1 MAAINDLIEQIEN
14 PELRQRI
21 QQEINKQNKQRKF
34 GLVFE
39 DHVRENKFLY
49 DVPVRRGSLVALRD
63 KGSKETYRVIRIDG
77 DNALCEHTVSHEQE
91 TIAMDVLVS
100 VAQLGEPIYPYL
112 KPMDDVQNAPNS
124 ELWHTLIE
132 ADNYHALQLLVYLY
146 GGKVDCIYI
155 DPPYNSGATDWKY
168 NNNYVDGKDAYRH
181 SKWLSMMEK
190 RLLLAKKLLKSDGS
204 VLILTID
211 EKEYLHIGCL
221 LEQLFSEA
229 TIQMVTSVI
238 SGKGVSRNGQFSRV
252 EEYIFFVTIGNMPVL
267 QLEKTMLND
276 EDNSSSYAKPN
287 AIDFLGFRRRN
298 KGNFRTSRPHQFYP
312 VIVNDETGQIVSI
325 GDALTP
331 DISRYDVEIP
341 VGCTA
346 LWPLDKKK
354 KKKIWSLIPE
364 SARVLLSKGCLKVEN
379 WDKERHTGS
388 VKYLA
393 AGMVEDIDNGVI
405 TIDKRDIYGNI
416 VSGYYTNSDDDTLRP
431 RRVWVDKLHN
441 ASSYGTL
448 ILKKVLGEKRFDF
461 PKSLYAV
468 HDSLRFFIANNPNAL
483 VVDFFAGSGT
493 TLHAVNLLNAED
505 GGHRR
510 CIMVTNNE
518 IGDKK
523 EEELKPIGLHP
534 GKDEWEKWGIARYVN
549 WPRSKCSILGVD
561 VNGKELDGEYISTI
575 TETKQSSRRFN
586 QINFFAEN
594 PSLKQKKALVALL
607 NKQKNIKLPAISE
620 DVDFLVAE
628 DDEACNASI
637 LFNVAAI
644 DDWKDA
650 LEGHDEITDLYIVTQ
665 QDALFRKAKAEVS
678 ELMGPI
684 EESVPVTLPMK
695 DGFKTNAA
703 YFKLG
708 FLDKTSVA
716 LGRQFKELLPILWMK
731 SGARGVC
738 PQLDSEELPQMLI
751 CEKNHFAV
759 LIDENAYPAFEE
771 QINKMDAIDTVFII
785 TDSERGYREMANGL
799 KVSITYQLYRDY
811 LDNFRI
817 NNVD

>member
-21 QQEINKQNKQRKF
+21 QQEVNKQNKQRKF

-39 DHVRENKFLY
+39 DHVPENTFLY
-49 DVPVRRGSLVALRD
+49 DVPVKRDSLVAKRD
-63 KGSKETYRVIRIDG
+63 KGSKETYRVIRIEG
-77 DNALCEHTVSHEQE
+77 ENALCEHTVSHEQV
-91 TIAMDVLVS
+91 TITFNELVS

-112 KPMDDVQNAPNS
+112 KPMDDVQNAPDS

-168 NNNYVDGKDAYRH
+168 NNNYVDGNDAYRH

-190 RLLLAKKLLKSDGS
+190 RLLLAKKLLNPNDS

-211 EKEYLHIGCL
+211 EKEYLHLGCL
-221 LEQLFSEA
+221 LEQLFPEA
-229 TIQMVTSVI
+229 NAQMISSVI
-238 SGKGVSRNGQFSRV
+238 NPSGVSRDGEFYRTD
-252 EEYIFFVTIGNMPVL
+252 EYIYIVKFGTCKPAKLKLSEEWLTAKSTGKDSVRWRPV
-267 QLEKTMLND
+267 
-276 EDNSSSYAKPN
+276 
-287 AIDFLGFRRRN
+287 RRQGSHDTRQDASN
-298 KGNFRTSRPHQFYP
+298 QFYP
-312 VIVNDETGQIVSI
+312 IFIAKDGSHFIDAGDTLDVNLHPQDFS
-325 GDALTP
+325 AP
-331 DISRYDVEIP
+331 DDCV
-341 VGCTA
+341 T
-346 LWPLDKKK
+346 LWPMKPDGTEGCWQISQDSIRKLYTEGFVKVSYSKKWGYT
-354 KKKIWSLIPE
+354 I
-364 SARVLLSKGCLKVEN
+364 
-379 WDKERHTGS
+379 
-388 VKYLA
+388 KYLA
-393 AGMVEDIDNGVI
+393 EGE
-405 TIDKRDIYGNI
+405 R
-416 VSGYYTNSDDDTLRP
+416 
-431 RRVWVDKLHN
+431 
-441 ASSYGTL
+441 
-448 ILKKVLGEKRFDF
+448 KKVLNGIFSILGRDEYGVLELSDATEEAPFIPGTQWRIQSHSAREQGTTLLNSIIGNRFSF

-468 HDSLRFFIANNPNAL
+468 HDAVRFFVNDKPNAL

-523 EEELKPIGLHP
+523 EKELMPLGIHP
-534 GKDEWEKWGIARYVN
+534 GDEEWEKWGIARYVN

-607 NKQKNIKLPAISE
+607 NKQKTIKLPAISE
-620 DVDFLVAE
+620 DIDFLVAE

-637 LFNVAAI
+637 LFNVTAI

-684 EESVPVTLPMK
+684 EESVPVKIPMK

-731 SGARGVC
+731 TGARGVC

-771 QINKMDAIDTVFII
+771 KINKMDAIDTVFII